1 MSQRV
6 KVRRLTDEEGR
17 TLQRIVRR
25 GGGKTMVSVVRY
37 RRAMVVLASA
47 GGNTVEVIAR
57 LVQTSPDRV
66 REMIH
71 RFNEMGMGSLDPQ
84 WAGGRPRR
92 ITTED
97 EAFIVTTAKE
107 RPAKA
112 GRPFSRWSVRKLRE
126 YLANNPIRKVMIGR
140 ERLRQLLDEHKVTFQ
155 RTKTWKESNDPC
167 KEAKLDRIEEV
178 LDKFPDRVFAFD
190 EFGPLAVHPIG
201 GCCWAAVKKPQRL
214 RANYHKHCG
223 VRQFHACY
231 SVGDDRL
238 WGVVRPKKGIDNSLA
253 AIRSCRA
260 ARPDGEMIYVIL
272 DNLSAHKN
280 KEKIRAWCAKN
291 NVELCFT
298 PTYSSWANPIECHFG
313 PLRDFVLNNSD
324 HPNHSVLTKRL
335 HAYLHWR
342 NDNAS
347 DPALRERLRRERA
360 RLRSERQRRWGRPAP
375 PPAAAAA

>member
-17 TLQRIVRR
+17 QLQRIVRR
-25 GGGKTMVSVVRY
+25 GGGKTDKSVVKW

-71 RFNEMGMGSLDPQ
+71 RFNEVGLASLDPR

-97 EAFIVTTAKE
+97 EEFIVTTAKQ
-107 RPAKA
+107 RPEKL
-112 GRPFSRWSVRKLRE
+112 GRPFSHWSIRKLRQ
-126 YLANNPIRKVMIGR
+126 YLADNAERKISIGK
-140 ERLRQLLDEHKVTFQ
+140 ERLRQILDRHGVTFQ
-155 RTKTWKESNDPC
+155 RTKTWKESNDPL
-167 KEAKLDRIEEV
+167 KEQKLDRIEEV
-178 LDKFPDRVFAFD
+178 MARCPDRVFAFD
-190 EFGPLAVHPIG
+190 EFGPLAIHPIG
-201 GCCWAAVKKPQRL
+201 GCCWAAKNKPQRL

-231 SVGDDRL
+231 SVGDDTM
-238 WGVVRPKKGIDNSLA
+238 WGAIRAKKGIDNSLA
-253 AIRSCRA
+253 AIKSCRA
-260 ARPDGEMIYVIL
+260 ARPDGEAIYVIL
-272 DNLSAHKN
+272 DNLSAHKGI
-280 KEKIRAWCAKN
+280 KIRQWCAAN

-324 HPNHSVLTKRL
+324 HADHPALAKQLR
-335 HAYLHWR
+335 AYLRWR
-342 NDNAS
+342 NTHGA

-375 PPAAAAA
+375 TPLATAA